1 MAEKIETTTVNGDN
15 SVDARVADIVR
26 KLESKGFT
34 IYFYAPTMNV
44 ASGGVGV
51 LFKQARILKDAGYN
65 VKIIFEP
72 KVNEKASYEASMQVK
87 SKVFVFEKLNP
98 EWLEFDFS
106 DIPLVPQVG
115 TDESGNRISKINY
128 TDGTSQKTEQIA
140 ISVEDMVVIPEG
152 FPNIM
157 QQLAQSPCKK
167 IVLAQSWIYVLNSL
181 KPGSIWQ
188 SYGITDVIS
197 VSDAITE
204 YLNSIMPGLKIKQY
218 SQSINR
224 DIFNVPERV
233 SDKLPLIGYSCN
245 RGREQ
250 RMKTFNVIRNFQQW
264 NPMANYFRFVELSDL
279 SREEYAEKLKSCS
292 LLLSTDEIAGFGTA
306 PLEAMASGTHVVSW
320 APYGGKEYI
329 NENNGFWAANGD
341 IFNLSEYL
349 GLAVDKL
356 VNGELDNPEIQKSY
370 EETLSKYTSEGERK
384 SVIDMF
390 EQYAKERVEELK
402 SKV

>member
-1 MAEKIETTTVNGDN
+1 MAEKVETTTVAENS
-15 SVDARVADIVR
+15 SVDARIADVVS
-26 KLESKGFT
+26 KLENKGFT

-72 KVNEKASYEASMQVK
+72 KVNDTASYEASMQAK
-87 SKVFVFEKLNP
+87 ARVFIFDKLDP
-98 EWLEFDFS
+98 KWLEFDYS

-115 TDESGNRISKINY
+115 ADENGNRIEKINY
-128 TDGTSQKTEQIA
+128 TDGTSQETEQIA
-140 ISVEDMVVIPEG
+140 IKVEDMVIIPEG

-181 KPGSIWQ
+181 KPGTMWQ
-188 SYGITDVIS
+188 SYGISDVIS

-204 YLNSIMPGLKIKQY
+204 YLNSIMPGLNIKQY

-224 DIFNVPERV
+224 DVFNVPEKV
-233 SDKLPLIGYSCN
+233 SDKLPMIGYSCN
-245 RGREQ
+245 RGQEQ

-264 NPMANYFRFVELSDL
+264 NPMANYFRFVELSGL
-279 SREEYAEKLKSCS
+279 SREEYAERLKSCS
-292 LLLSTDEIAGFGTA
+292 LLLCTDEIAGFGTA
-306 PLEAMASGTHVVSW
+306 PLEAMASGTHVVAW

-356 VNGELDNPEIQKSY
+356 INGELDNPEIQKAY
-370 EETLSKYTSEGERK
+370 EETLSKYTTEGEK
-384 SVIDMF
+384 ESVIGMF
-390 EQYAKERVEELK
+390 EQYAKERIEELK